1 MKLENRDAMIKIS
14 AVFAVIL
21 LVAGA
26 GASSFL
32 FENVNADD
40 IVVIQAPISGKLT
53 WHVAPGLKIQM
64 FGQVTT
70 YPKRRIYDFENDIR
84 FNEGGTATLVGS
96 IQWEMP
102 LDVEN
107 LNELHS
113 RFHSSD
119 AIQVQLVGVVTDK
132 AAYMTGPLLSST
144 ESFAERRTDL
154 IFWVEDQVNNGT
166 YQTRTEEVQEIDPV
180 TGEERN
186 IAIVSVRMGDDGLL
200 LRQEEAQLTV
210 FGIQP
215 FNFAITDIRYS
226 DVVSRQIDQQQQNI
240 MAVQTAIAQSREAE
254 QRALTAEQQGLADA
268 AQARAEQEVIRAQQV
283 TLAAQRLDVAR
294 LDREAAEEYRQEQIL
309 IGQGDGERRR
319 LTMEAD
325 GALDQKL
332 AAYIEVQKAYAA
344 AIAAYSGAWVPSVVM
359 GGGDGASAIAGGG
372 ALQLIELLG
381 VQAARDLALDIQPRG
396 N

>member
-1 MKLENRDAMIKIS
+1 MQTERSAIMMKIG
-14 AVFAVIL
+14 AVGIVIL
-21 LVAGA
+21 FVALA
-26 GASSFL
+26 ATSTQIW
-32 FENVNADD
+32 ENVDADE
-40 IVVIQAPISGKLT
+40 IVVIQAPFSGVLT
-53 WHVAPGLKIQM
+53 WHIAPGLKLQK
-64 FGQVTT
+64 FGQVTK

-84 FNEGGTATLVGS
+84 FNEGGTAVLVGS

-102 LDVEN
+102 LDVTN
-107 LNELHS
+107 LNDLHS

-119 AIQVQLVGVVTDK
+119 AIQNQLVGVVTDK

-166 YQTRTEEVQEIDPV
+166 YQTQTEDVVEIDQV

-186 IAIVSVRMGDDGLL
+186 IAIVNVRTDDSGQL
-200 LRQEEAQLTV
+200 LRQERGQLTI

-226 DVVSRQIDQQQQNI
+226 DVVSSQIDTQQQNI

-254 QRALTAEQQGLADA
+254 QRALTAEQRGLADA
-268 AQARAEQEVIRAQQV
+268 ATARAEREVAQAIAVTDADTRRQV
-283 TLAAQRLDVAR
+283 AA
-294 LDREAAEEYRQEQIL
+294 LDREAADEYRQEQIL
-309 IGQGDGERRR
+309 IGQGDAERKR

-325 GALDQKL
+325 GALEQKL
-332 AAYIEVQKAYAA
+332 AAYIAVQQAYAN
-344 AIAAYSGAWVPSVVM
+344 AIASYTGAWVPSVVM
-359 GGGDGASAIAGGG
+359 GGNGTSAVAGGG

-381 VQAARDLALDIQPRG
+381 VQAARDLALDLQPRG